1 MLKFIYITIIY
12 IKTDA
17 YTIKMT
23 DKSTVL
29 KTFNAHF
36 FEFLD
41 DIIRIF
47 PENNDIA
54 TARKSFDT
62 IKRANPTIIIKVWGN
77 YVYTPYK
84 EVIDQGNIDFFFDKD
99 YGSDLGS
106 ITNGKEVMRIID
118 TLRDPLRSMDV
129 VNKQHSAKY
138 LLNLS
143 KLSALY

>member
-12 IKTDA
+12 IKTKA
-17 YTIKMT
+17 YTIKMA
-23 DKSTVL
+23 DKSTIL

-54 TARKSFDT
+54 TARKSFET
-62 IKRANPTIIIKVWGN
+62 VKRANPTIIIKVWSKH
-77 YVYTPYK
+77 VYTPYK
-84 EVIDQGNIDFFFDKD
+84 EVIDQGNIEFFFEKD
-99 YGSDLGS
+99 YGADLGAAA
-106 ITNGKEVMRIID
+106 NGKEVMRIVD
-118 TLRDPLRSMDV
+118 TLREPLRSMDA
-129 VNKQHSAKY
+129 VNKEHSAKY
-138 LLNLS
+138 LINLS

>member
-1 MLKFIYITIIY
+1 
-12 IKTDA
+12 
-17 YTIKMT
+17 MT

-138 LLNLS
+138 LLILS

>member
-138 LLNLS
+138 LLILS

>member
-1 MLKFIYITIIY
+1 
-12 IKTDA
+12 
-17 YTIKMT
+17 MT

-106 ITNGKEVMRIID
+106 IANGKEVMRIID